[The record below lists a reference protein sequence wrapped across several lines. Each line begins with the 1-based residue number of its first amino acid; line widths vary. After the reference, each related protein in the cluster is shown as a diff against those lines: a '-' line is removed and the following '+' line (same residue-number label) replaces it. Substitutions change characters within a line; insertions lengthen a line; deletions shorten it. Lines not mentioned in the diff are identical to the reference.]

1 MDFLMLK
8 TKLGCFLLLAAHALY
23 MVAGSSNGANEV
35 SLTIKDS
42 GYSLSMSRRTGS
54 VTYLGKNENLLTD
67 GGEPL
72 FRIRFRDEDGTP
84 HIYTAADARTCT
96 LVERGKHLTFA
107 YSDFP
112 DRFFQVQ
119 VTVRADRKDGLFHFS
134 MKVDTDDQIE
144 WMEYPSVSVKETSSE
159 DEGILW
165 PYNEGGFF
173 SDASKHYYI
182 EPEYP
187 SQGNYGM
194 YPGMVLTP
202 FVAQVTH
209 KGGVYLGAH
218 DPLHNT
224 RQVDFRKT
232 TEGIHLQLRLYPGAE
247 KGSYASGD
255 ETVLGCF
262 EGDWYH
268 AADIYRRYFD
278 SHHKGFVRIE
288 ENKLLPKWYF
298 EPYVVLTYC
307 VRGHHDMD
315 EMTPNKLF
323 PYVNAM
329 PIIEDFTRETGA
341 PVMALLMHWEGTAP
355 WAPPYVWPPY
365 GGEDALREFVNRMH
379 GIGGEVGVYCSGMG
393 WTQKSNLVAY
403 DKSQAFTDGH
413 LEKYMCLAPDGSLPP
428 SRICTG
434 QRSGYDLCPSTEF
447 TRNTLVEEMKKIGS
461 SGVAYIQMMDQNHGG
476 TPYMCYSHD
485 HGHPAVPGRW
495 ESEAA
500 NRLYEQVLRDN
511 PGLVL
516 GCESAA
522 AEPFIP
528 KLLFSDNRC
537 GLNFNGGQPVPL
549 YSYIYHEYV
558 TNFMGNNVCGD
569 AFVDC
574 RQTPEIFQYRLAYS
588 FLAGDF
594 LTVVINDEGVILWA
608 WGQRDFSPAYRPDR
622 EASLT
627 LIKRLTEWRKACP
640 EHLQFGRTQ
649 HPLPFACGQ
658 SQIFTNTGPV
668 DVPDVV
674 STSYKHKNK
683 TIHFLVNWRNTEAK
697 VRSTALM
704 GKKYSFHPDSERIS
718 CLDGSIVLPPLSVI
732 AVY

>member
-1 MDFLMLK
+1 MLK
-8 TKLGCFLLLAAHALY
+8 SRLRCFLLLLAHVLY
-23 MVAGSSNGANEV
+23 MVAYSPNEGKEV
-35 SLTIKDS
+35 SLAIKDS
-42 GYSLSMSRRTGS
+42 SYCISMDRTTGS
-54 VTYLGKNENLLTD
+54 LIYLGKGENLLAD
-67 GGEPL
+67 RNEPL
-72 FRIRFRDEDGTP
+72 FRIRFLNADGTNQL
-84 HIYTAADARTCT
+84 YTATDAEKCMF
-96 LVERGKHLTFA
+96 VQKGKCLTFT

-112 DRFFQVQ
+112 DRNFQVSISA
-119 VTVRADRKDGLFHFS
+119 RADKKDGLFHFS
-134 MKVDTDDQIE
+134 MNVDTDDQIE
-144 WMEYPSVSVKETSSE
+144 WMEYPCVSVKETSSE

-165 PYNEGGFF
+165 PYNEGAFI
-173 SDASKHYYI
+173 SDASKHQYI

-209 KGGVYLGAH
+209 KGGVYFGAH
-218 DPLHNT
+218 DPAHNT

-232 TEGIHLQLRLYPGAE
+232 EGGIHLQIRLYPGAE
-247 KGSYASGD
+247 KGSYVSSD

-262 EGDWYH
+262 EGSWYA
-268 AADIYRRYFD
+268 AADIYRHYFD

-288 ENKLLPKWYF
+288 KNKSLPEWYF
-298 EPYVVLTYC
+298 QPYVVLTYC

-315 EMTPNKLF
+315 EMSPNKLF

-329 PIIEDFTRETGA
+329 PIIEDFTKQTGA

-365 GGEDALREFVNRMH
+365 GGEDALKEFVNRMH

-393 WTQKSNLVAY
+393 WTQKSNLVDY
-403 DKSQAFTDGH
+403 DKSQDLIDGH
-413 LEKYMCLAPDGSLPP
+413 LEKYMCIAPDGSLPL

-447 TRNTLVEEMKKIGS
+447 TKNTLTEEMKKIRA

-485 HGHPAVPGRW
+485 HGHPAVPGKW

-500 NRLYEQVLRDN
+500 NKIYEQVLKEN

-537 GLNFNGGQPVPL
+537 GLNFWGGQPVPL

-569 AFVDC
+569 GFVNC
-574 RQTPEIFQYRLAYS
+574 HKTPEIFQYRLAYS

-594 LTVVINDEGVILWA
+594 LTVVINDEGEILWA
-608 WGQRDFSPAYRPDR
+608 WGQRDFSPEYRPDR
-622 EASLT
+622 EASLS
-627 LIKRLTEWRKACP
+627 LIKTLTEWRKACP
-640 EHLQFGRTQ
+640 GYLQLGRTL
-649 HPLPFACGQ
+649 HPLPFECGK
-658 SQIFTNTGPV
+658 SQIFTATGEIN
-668 DVPDVV
+668 VPDVL
-674 STSYKHKNK
+674 SASYEYNGK
-683 TIHFLVNWRNTEAK
+683 TIHFLVNWKNVEVNVHSSAF
-697 VRSTALM
+697 M
-704 GKKYSFHPDSERIS
+704 GKEYSFHPDDKRNS
-718 CLDGSIVLPPLSVI
+718 CQDGNILLPPLSVI
-732 AVY
+732 AIY

>member
-1 MDFLMLK
+1 
-8 TKLGCFLLLAAHALY
+8 
-23 MVAGSSNGANEV
+23 
-35 SLTIKDS
+35 
-42 GYSLSMSRRTGS
+42 
-54 VTYLGKNENLLTD
+54 
-67 GGEPL
+67 
-72 FRIRFRDEDGTP
+72 
-84 HIYTAADARTCT
+84 
-96 LVERGKHLTFA
+96 
-107 YSDFP
+107 
-112 DRFFQVQ
+112 
-119 VTVRADRKDGLFHFS
+119 
-134 MKVDTDDQIE
+134 
-144 WMEYPSVSVKETSSE
+144 
-159 DEGILW
+159 
-165 PYNEGGFF
+165 
-173 SDASKHYYI
+173 
-182 EPEYP
+182 
-187 SQGNYGM
+187 
-194 YPGMVLTP
+194 
-202 FVAQVTH
+202 
-209 KGGVYLGAH
+209 
-218 DPLHNT
+218 
-224 RQVDFRKT
+224 
-232 TEGIHLQLRLYPGAE
+232 
-247 KGSYASGD
+247 
-255 ETVLGCF
+255 
-262 EGDWYH
+262 
-268 AADIYRRYFD
+268 
-278 SHHKGFVRIE
+278 
-288 ENKLLPKWYF
+288 
-298 EPYVVLTYC
+298 
-307 VRGHHDMD
+307 
-315 EMTPNKLF
+315 
-323 PYVNAM
+323 
-329 PIIEDFTRETGA
+329 
-341 PVMALLMHWEGTAP
+341 
-355 WAPPYVWPPY
+355 
-365 GGEDALREFVNRMH
+365 MH

-447 TRNTLVEEMKKIGS
+447 TRNTLVEEMKKIRS

-528 KLLFSDNRC
+528 KLPFSDNRC
-537 GLNFNGGQPVPL
+537 GLNFNGG
-549 YSYIYHEYV
+549 
-558 TNFMGNNVCGD
+558 
-569 AFVDC
+569 
-574 RQTPEIFQYRLAYS
+574 QYRLAYS

-704 GKKYSFHPDSERIS
+704 GKKYSFHPDGERIS
-718 CLDGSIVLPPLSVI
+718 CLDGSIVLPPLSII